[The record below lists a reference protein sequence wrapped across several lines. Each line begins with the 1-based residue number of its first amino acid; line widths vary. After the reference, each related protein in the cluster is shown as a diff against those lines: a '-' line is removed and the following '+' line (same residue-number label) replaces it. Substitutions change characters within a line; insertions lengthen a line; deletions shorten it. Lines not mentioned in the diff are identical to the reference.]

1 MDEGWRTNQIRTAT
15 ARTVRSIIHQPFRL
29 PFQFVNRVAQN
40 LHSIYPLATRRQLP
54 KPPIKVCA
62 LDNLRVGEKLWLHE
76 GSLAMKSKG
85 INFNFTGFNA
95 REAREADAAKVHADD
110 VVERVLQR
118 AALRPLKVKRRKK

>member
-1 MDEGWRTNQIRTAT
+1 
-15 ARTVRSIIHQPFRL
+15 
-29 PFQFVNRVAQN
+29 
-40 LHSIYPLATRRQLP
+40 
-54 KPPIKVCA
+54 
-62 LDNLRVGEKLWLHE
+62 
-76 GSLAMKSKG
+76 MKSKG